1 MKHTLK
7 IFVFLFCLSAS
18 LYAQP
23 KTYVE
28 KIKAYQKDYVQE
40 HEVVLKGDKKYVRFF
55 PVNAAYKVR
64 AGFEKLTDTAGFI
77 MKTSGT
83 KEKKYFRYGVI
94 YFSIHDTAL
103 KLTVYQ
109 SQQLMSD
116 SNSKYK
122 NYLFLPFT
130 DLTSGEES
138 YGGGRYLDFEIN
150 DIKNNTVLIDFNK
163 VYNPYCAY
171 TTGYNCPIP
180 PRENDLP
187 VAIKAGE
194 KEYAKPGGKH

>member
-1 MKHTLK
+1 MKQTLK
-7 IFVFLFCLSAS
+7 LIGFLCCITTS

-28 KIKAYQKDYVQE
+28 KIRAYQKDYAKE
-40 HEVVLKGDKKYVRFF
+40 HEVVLKDDKKYFRFF

-64 AGFEKLTDTAGFI
+64 ASFEKITDTVGFI

-83 KEKKYFRYGVI
+83 KEKRYFRYGTI
-94 YFSIHDTAL
+94 HFSIHDTAL

-130 DLTSGEES
+130 DLSSGEES
-138 YGGGRYLDFEIN
+138 YGGGRYLDFETD
-150 DIKNNTVLIDFNK
+150 DIENNTVLIDFNK

-194 KEYAKPGGKH
+194 KEFGKTNH